1 MLHSKVIELST
12 DEETG
17 EVYVLVEFWQTR
29 AARGQ
34 GSRPFLREDFVM
46 PLRLVGERA
55 VDPDDP
61 SRGRENYNR
70 NPRAEIRENIRRYI
84 EEAESLGYVGDNTSR
99 SGKTQDSFSVG
110 GKVIRR
116 KGVQVGKPRARNMDD
131 PHSILARPDVAG
143 MRGRN
148 IDLE

>member
-1 MLHSKVIELST
+1 MLHSKIIEIST

-17 EVYVLVEFWQTR
+17 ETYVLVEFWQTR

-34 GSRPFLREDFVM
+34 GERPFLREDFVNM
-46 PLRLVGERA
+46 LRLVGERDI
-55 VDPDDP
+55 DPDDP
-61 SRGRENYNR
+61 SKGKETFPRS
-70 NPRAEIRENIRRYI
+70 PRAEIREYIRIYI
-84 EEAESLGYVGDNTSR
+84 EEAERLGYAGDNTSR

-110 GKVIRR
+110 SKVIRR
-116 KGVQVGKPRARNMDD
+116 KGVRVDKPRARNMSD
-131 PHSILARPDVAG
+131 PHGILSRPEVSN